1 MKTISKAVSEWLKG
15 YKGIAIDTEHVADG
29 SDKYGLFR
37 NPNRTITEYTD
48 GSYAVKEY
56 YSLLARQ
63 SAVSNE
69 ERLEADEFLE
79 NPCYWADDYYYSYE
93 YPKID
98 GNRRIT
104 RIEVTGSPTGMFTSS
119 EETTYQV
126 SLAVSY
132 TRDREE
138 Q

>member
-1 MKTISKAVSEWLKG
+1 MKTISKAVSEWLSG
-15 YKGIAIDTEHVADG
+15 YEGLVIDTERIKDG

-37 NPNRTITEYTD
+37 SPNRLITEFAD
-48 GSYAVKEY
+48 GSYTVKEY
-56 YSLLARQ
+56 YSLLAKQ
-63 SAVSNE
+63 SAISNE

-79 NPCYWADDYYYSYE
+79 NFCYWADDFYFDGE
-93 YPKID
+93 YPDIG

-104 RIEVTGSPTGMFTSS
+104 RIEVTGSPTAMITSP
-119 EETTYQV
+119 EETTYQI

-138 Q
+138 